1 MERYYGTYSNI
12 TERIIMKP
20 EDRKDNHQQQRQDQR
35 PGQNQ
40 QPGHDKNRQQD
51 QYNKN
56 KQPGQQHQEKP
67 WDKK

>member
-1 MERYYGTYSNI
+1 
-12 TERIIMKP
+12 MKP